1 MFEQYSWSRKVF
13 TQRRNAY
20 VIEKTDFAHLRVS
33 ASKGVLARGSEGTM
47 DPKIA
52 QEILDDLIPSLE
64 ELEANSTAVLEF
76 LKHEGIASDEKLA
89 PYLEQAAGSSN
100 VRWLGV
106 RVRIERLLAAAE
118 KDSVNKRTAEEEKKS
133 APAQTKAAESSES
146 QAEADDNSKSAGPE
160 NPNENTEK
168 DKNAETESKNSESK
182 SNVEATH
189 STRRDENDDRIETTA
204 DNSESAV
211 TTAEQKV
218 A

>member
-1 MFEQYSWSRKVF
+1 
-13 TQRRNAY
+13 
-20 VIEKTDFAHLRVS
+20 
-33 ASKGVLARGSEGTM
+33 M

-64 ELEANSTAVLEF
+64 ALDAKSTAVLEF
-76 LKHEGIASDEKLA
+76 LKHEGVASDEKLA

-118 KDSVNKRTAEEEKKS
+118 KDSVNKCTAEEEKKS

>member
-64 ELEANSTAVLEF
+64 ELEAKSTAVLEF

-89 PYLEQAAGSSN
+89 PYLEQAAGASN

-106 RVRIERLLAAAE
+106 RVRIERLLTAAE
-118 KDSVNKRTAEEEKKS
+118 KDSAKKRTAEEEKKS
-133 APAQTKAAESSES
+133 PPAQTKAAERSES

-160 NPNENTEK
+160 KPNENTEK
-168 DKNAETESKNSESK
+168 DKNAETTRKNRESK
-182 SNVEATH
+182 SKVETTD
-189 STRRDENDDRIETTA
+189 SRRRDKKDERIEISA
-204 DNSESAV
+204 DKPKSEV
-211 TTAEQKV
+211 NTAEQKV